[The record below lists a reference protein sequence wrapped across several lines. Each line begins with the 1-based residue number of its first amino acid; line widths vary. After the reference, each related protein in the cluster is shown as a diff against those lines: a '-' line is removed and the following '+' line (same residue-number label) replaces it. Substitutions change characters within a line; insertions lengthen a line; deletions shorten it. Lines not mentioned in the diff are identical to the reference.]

1 MIKVLNSN
9 SPKLQELL
17 THNRQHDKKIM
28 QAVSEIIDKVINEK
42 DDALLELT
50 LKFDGVKLAKSDLK
64 VSENE
69 IEEAYELIDK
79 KILEYLKLASK
90 RIWDFHSKQRL
101 NSWFEP
107 DENGTILGQ
116 LVLPVE
122 RVGVYVPGGKAA
134 YPSSVLMNVVPAK
147 VAGVKEIVM
156 VTPPDSNGKINPYV
170 LVAARETGVNEIYK
184 VGGAQAIAALA
195 YGTDTIKAVDKI
207 TGPGNIYVTLA
218 KKLVY
223 GDVDIDMLAGPSEIL
238 VIADENASAAYIAAD
253 MLSQAEHDEIAAS
266 ILITHCI
273 ELADKVKVELEEQLQ
288 TLPKRAIAEKA
299 LKNRGV
305 IIIVNDLNEAFDIAN
320 KIAPEHLEILVQNPF
335 EWIGKVKHAGSVFLG
350 EYSPEPVGDYIAGPN
365 HVLPTSGTARFYS
378 GLNVDAFVKKTTI
391 ISFSKTTFEKL
402 KESIINLAEVEGLTA
417 HANAVRVRK

>member
-1 MIKVLNSN
+1 M
-9 SPKLQELL
+9 QELL

-28 QAVSEIIDKVINEK
+28 QTVSEIIDKVINEK

-195 YGTDTIKAVDKI
+195 YGTETVKAVDKI

-238 VIADENASAAYIAAD
+238 
-253 MLSQAEHDEIAAS
+253 
-266 ILITHCI
+266 
-273 ELADKVKVELEEQLQ
+273 
-288 TLPKRAIAEKA
+288 
-299 LKNRGV
+299 
-305 IIIVNDLNEAFDIAN
+305 
-320 KIAPEHLEILVQNPF
+320 
-335 EWIGKVKHAGSVFLG
+335 
-350 EYSPEPVGDYIAGPN
+350 
-365 HVLPTSGTARFYS
+365 
-378 GLNVDAFVKKTTI
+378 
-391 ISFSKTTFEKL
+391 
-402 KESIINLAEVEGLTA
+402 
-417 HANAVRVRK
+417 

>member
-9 SPKLQELL
+9 SPELQELL

-28 QAVSEIIDKVINEK
+28 QTVSEIIDKVINEK

-195 YGTDTIKAVDKI
+195 YGTETVKAVDKI

-266 ILITHCI
+266 MLITPCV

-335 EWIGKVKHAGSVFLG
+335 DWIGKVRHAGSVFLG

>member
-1 MIKVLNSN
+1 
-9 SPKLQELL
+9 
-17 THNRQHDKKIM
+17 M

-195 YGTDTIKAVDKI
+195 YGTETVKAVDKI

-266 ILITHCI
+266 MLITPCV
-273 ELADKVKVELEEQLQ
+273 ELADKVKVKLEEQLQ

-335 EWIGKVKHAGSVFLG
+335 DWIGKVRHAGSVFLG

>member
-9 SPKLQELL
+9 SPELQELL

-134 YPSSVLMNVVPAK
+134 YPSSVLMNAVPAK
-147 VAGVKEIVM
+147 VAGVKEIAM

-195 YGTDTIKAVDKI
+195 YGTDTVKAVDKI

-238 VIADENASAAYIAAD
+238 VIADENASAAYVAAD

-266 ILITHCI
+266 MLITPCV

-299 LKNRGV
+299 LKNRGA

-335 EWIGKVKHAGSVFLG
+335 DWIGKVRHAGSVFLG

-378 GLNVDAFVKKTTI
+378 GLNIDAFVKKTTI

>member
-9 SPKLQELL
+9 SPELQELL

-42 DDALLELT
+42 DNALLELT

-107 DENGTILGQ
+107 DKNGTILGQ

-195 YGTDTIKAVDKI
+195 YGTDTVKAVDKI

-238 VIADENASAAYIAAD
+238 VIADENASAAYVAAD

-266 ILITHCI
+266 MLITPCV

-335 EWIGKVKHAGSVFLG
+335 DWIGKVRHAGSVFLG

>member
-1 MIKVLNSN
+1 
-9 SPKLQELL
+9 
-17 THNRQHDKKIM
+17 
-28 QAVSEIIDKVINEK
+28 
-42 DDALLELT
+42 
-50 LKFDGVKLAKSDLK
+50 
-64 VSENE
+64 
-69 IEEAYELIDK
+69 
-79 KILEYLKLASK
+79 
-90 RIWDFHSKQRL
+90 L

-195 YGTDTIKAVDKI
+195 YGTETVKAVDKI

-266 ILITHCI
+266 MLITPCV

-335 EWIGKVKHAGSVFLG
+335 DWIGKVRHAGSVFLG

>member
-1 MIKVLNSN
+1 
-9 SPKLQELL
+9 
-17 THNRQHDKKIM
+17 M

-147 VAGVKEIVM
+147 VAGVKEIAM

-195 YGTDTIKAVDKI
+195 YGTETVKAVDKI

-238 VIADENASAAYIAAD
+238 VIADENASAAYVAAD

-266 ILITHCI
+266 MLITPCV

-299 LKNRGV
+299 LKNRGA

-335 EWIGKVKHAGSVFLG
+335 DWIGKVRHAGSVFLG

-378 GLNVDAFVKKTTI
+378 GLNIDAFVKKTTI

>member
-1 MIKVLNSN
+1 
-9 SPKLQELL
+9 
-17 THNRQHDKKIM
+17 M
-28 QAVSEIIDKVINEK
+28 QTVSEIIDKVINEK

-195 YGTDTIKAVDKI
+195 YGTETVKAVDKI

-266 ILITHCI
+266 MLITPCV

-335 EWIGKVKHAGSVFLG
+335 DWIGKVRHAGSVFLG

>member
-1 MIKVLNSN
+1 
-9 SPKLQELL
+9 
-17 THNRQHDKKIM
+17 M

-195 YGTDTIKAVDKI
+195 YGTETVKAVDKI

-266 ILITHCI
+266 MLITPCV

>member
-9 SPKLQELL
+9 SPELQELL

-28 QAVSEIIDKVINEK
+28 QTVSEIIDKVINEK

-195 YGTDTIKAVDKI
+195 YGTETVKAVDKI

-266 ILITHCI
+266 MLITPCV

-299 LKNRGV
+299 LKNRGA

-335 EWIGKVKHAGSVFLG
+335 DWIGKVRHAGSVFLG

-378 GLNVDAFVKKTTI
+378 GLNIDAFVKKTTI

>member
-9 SPKLQELL
+9 SPELQELL

-107 DENGTILGQ
+107 DKNGTILGQ
-116 LVLPVE
+116 LVLPIE

-195 YGTDTIKAVDKI
+195 YGTDTVKAVDKI

-238 VIADENASAAYIAAD
+238 VIADENASAAYVAAD

-266 ILITHCI
+266 MLITPCV
-273 ELADKVKVELEEQLQ
+273 ELADKVKVKLEEQLQ

-335 EWIGKVKHAGSVFLG
+335 DWIGKVRHAGSVFLG

>member
-1 MIKVLNSN
+1 
-9 SPKLQELL
+9 
-17 THNRQHDKKIM
+17 M
-28 QAVSEIIDKVINEK
+28 QTVSEIIDKVINEK

-195 YGTDTIKAVDKI
+195 YGTETVKAVDKI

-266 ILITHCI
+266 MLITPCV
-273 ELADKVKVELEEQLQ
+273 ELADKVKVKLEEQLQ

-335 EWIGKVKHAGSVFLG
+335 DWIGKVRHAGSVFLG

>member
-1 MIKVLNSN
+1 
-9 SPKLQELL
+9 
-17 THNRQHDKKIM
+17 M
-28 QAVSEIIDKVINEK
+28 QTVSEIIDKVINEK

>member
-1 MIKVLNSN
+1 
-9 SPKLQELL
+9 
-17 THNRQHDKKIM
+17 M

-116 LVLPVE
+116 LVLPIE

-147 VAGVKEIVM
+147 VAGVKEIAM

-195 YGTDTIKAVDKI
+195 YGTDTVKAVDKI

-266 ILITHCI
+266 MLITPCV

-335 EWIGKVKHAGSVFLG
+335 DWIGKVRHAGSVFLG